1 MTDKERKTASMQH
14 EKSSAAP
21 AEAEAKRQESQDPA
35 AEATPAPD
43 QLRPQDVSPAASDD
57 AGAAEEPPAEEG
69 ELDPMTVLCAEIET
83 LQSEVKTLRDQAL
96 RAMAEAENTR
106 RRAER
111 EKSDAVKFAAIPLLR
126 DLVKV
131 ADNMARA
138 LAAAGEETPEE
149 SANAKALREGVALTE
164 KELLAAFSRHGV
176 ARIDPMGEAL
186 NPEHHEAMFEMPDEN
201 AEPGTIVQVLEPGW
215 LLNGRLIRPARV
227 GVARKP

>member
-1 MTDKERKTASMQH
+1 MQQDKP
-14 EKSSAAP
+14 SAAP
-21 AEAEAKRQESQDPA
+21 GEAQRKNQKPQEAAPEARPAPEGEASEPANDAAAPEAASAEQAPQDPMMA
-35 AEATPAPD
+35 
-43 QLRPQDVSPAASDD
+43 
-57 AGAAEEPPAEEG
+57 
-69 ELDPMTVLCAEIET
+69 LCAEIET
-83 LQSEVKTLRDQAL
+83 LQGEVKNMRDQAL

-111 EKSDAVKFAAIPLLR
+111 EKSDAIKYAAIPLLR

-138 LAAAGEETPEE
+138 LTAAGEATAEE

-176 ARIDPMGEAL
+176 TRLDPQGEAL
-186 NPEHHEAMFEMPDEN
+186 NPEHHEAMFEVPDET

-215 LLNGRLIRPARV
+215 LLHGRLIRPARV